1 MRRADRLFRI
11 VELVRGR
18 RLSTAAWLAERL
30 EVSERTIYRDVADL
44 IAQGVPIEGEAGV
57 GYRMGAGYE
66 LPPLMFSRAEAQAL
80 VAVVRMARD
89 RIGSIQAQAAEN
101 ALGKI
106 MSVLPPA
113 ERAAAERLQLYAPTY
128 GFDDMT
134 RHMLDSV
141 MAATEMRRKLRLQYE
156 TEGGDG
162 SERIVRPLGTLYWGR
177 AWTLVAWCELR
188 NDFRS
193 FRIDRIQAL
202 DTLGETWRDEPEQTL
217 QAYFRRERARME
229 ACGEYEP
236 ALDPSSVPRAPRP
249 APAGG
254 MARDIARDIARDTS
268 SHTSTGHASSEDGGP
283 QHRPQDSRPP
293 DEDDP
298 FGR

>member
-18 RLSTAAWLAERL
+18 RLSTAAYLAERL

-44 IAQGVPIEGEAGV
+44 IAQGVPLEGEAGV

-80 VAVVRMARD
+80 VAVVRIARD

-106 MSVLPPA
+106 MSVLPAA

-156 TEGGDG
+156 TEGGDS
-162 SERIVRPLGTLYWGR
+162 SERLVRPLGTLYWGR

-236 ALDPSSVPRAPRP
+236 AFDPSRAPNAAANR
-249 APAGG
+249 APNPVPP
-254 MARDIARDIARDTS
+254 RDTAR
-268 SHTSTGHASSEDGGP
+268 HTSANAPDARTSDETRVR
-283 QHRPQDSRPP
+283 QLPQDSRPP